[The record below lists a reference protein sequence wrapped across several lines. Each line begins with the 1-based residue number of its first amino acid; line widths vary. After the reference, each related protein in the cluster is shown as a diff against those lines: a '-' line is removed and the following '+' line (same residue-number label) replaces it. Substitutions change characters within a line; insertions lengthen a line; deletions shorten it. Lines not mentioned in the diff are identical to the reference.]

1 MEEQFKNKLESLQMW
16 YEDFNDQ
23 LEDEDRDI
31 SNMATSLS
39 LISRRALELQNLLLE
54 NVELQNNY
62 LETKLN

>member
-23 LEDEDRDI
+23 LKDEDRDI
-31 SNMATSLS
+31 SDMATSLS
-39 LISRRALELQNLLLE
+39 LISRRALELQNLLLQ
-54 NVELQNNY
+54 NIELQNNY